1 MAVTL
6 NNNTDCC
13 ESTCTNTTVNVAGPQ
28 GPAGAAGSN
37 GTNGSNGVNAYAFTT
52 AGFTVPSVNQN
63 VSLSVDNATPW
74 ATGMIIFVQV
84 AGYYEVVGTSGGTIN
99 AKNLGYT
106 GNAAVGQAI
115 ATNRLIAGAGIKG
128 DTGTSGTT
136 FSGFTNAGDIIT
148 RDGSAQTVLSVDS
161 TPDTTKALFQHNSG
175 NYITW
180 KKVAAADLDGNISLT
195 SQVSGSLPLANVG
208 NGISGAAAGDLLY
221 WTGTAWARVAAPTS
235 AEQLLGYNTGTNEPN
250 WVSPSTSGLLFAKG
264 SIECNAAGTFQSKTS
279 AANIGQ
285 ITTTTSG
292 AGGVNRWEINFESP
306 AASTNYIAI
315 VGNSN
320 TNQSDTGDADVFRVY
335 EKQTSKVVVGVSR
348 DFDINGN
355 IGYNFDLVVYQ

>member
-136 FSGFTNAGDIIT
+136 FTGFTNAGDIIT

-161 TPDTTKALFQHNSG
+161 TPDTTKALFQHSSG
-175 NYITW
+175 NKITW
-180 KKVAAADLDGNISLT
+180 KKVAAADLDGNISLA

-235 AEQLLGYNTGTNEPN
+235 AEQLLGYNTGTNAPN
-250 WVSPSTSGLLFAKG
+250 WVSPSSSGLIFARG
-264 SIECNAAGTFQSKTS
+264 SVSSNGLGGASVTNGV
-279 AANIGQ
+279 NIGNVGQ
-285 ITTTTSG
+285 ASSPD
-292 AGGVNRWEINFESP
+292 RWTIPFESP
-306 AASTNYIAI
+306 SLSAEYIVMTTNTSTTEDTSSDDHFNVYAKTTTGFE
-315 VGNSN
+315 VRAPRAFGSN
-320 TNQSDTGDADVFRVY
+320 TLAFKY
-335 EKQTSKVVVGVSR
+335 
-348 DFDINGN
+348 DF
-355 IGYNFDLVVYQ
+355 VVYQ

>member
-37 GTNGSNGVNAYAFTT
+37 GANGSDGVNAYAFTT
-52 AGFTVPSVNQN
+52 AGFTVPSVSAN

-74 ATGMIIFVQV
+74 ANGMIIYIQV

-161 TPDTTKALFQHNSG
+161 TPDTTKALFQHSSG
-175 NYITW
+175 NKITW

-221 WTGTAWARVAAPTS
+221 WTGTAWARVAPPS
-235 AEQLLGYNTGTNEPN
+235 NSGQVLEYNTGTNQPN
-250 WVSPSTSGLLFAKG
+250 WVNNSIINIGAKANIQYAGSAGAPYSASHITVSSGDVNIASKALTTGGSPSL
-264 SIECNAAGTFQSKTS
+264 
-279 AANIGQ
+279 Q
-285 ITTTTSG
+285 ITLNFTDALTTGFPTVLISG
-292 AGGVNRWEINFESP
+292 K
-306 AASTNYIAI
+306 
-315 VGNSN
+315 NSN
-320 TNQSDTGDADVFRVY
+320 GKDVWVESVNQTAVTFGATSHAVDV
-335 EKQTSKVVVGVSR
+335 
-348 DFDINGN
+348 DFDFAI
-355 IGYNFDLVVYQ
+355 LQ

>member
-161 TPDTTKALFQHNSG
+161 TPDTTKALFQHSSG
-175 NYITW
+175 NKITW

-195 SQVSGSLPLANVG
+195 SQVSGSLPFANVG

-235 AEQLLGYNTGTNEPN
+235 AEQLLGYNTGTNAPN
-250 WVSPSTSGLLFAKG
+250 WVSPSSSGLIFARG
-264 SIECNAAGTFQSKTS
+264 SVSSNGQGGASVTNGV
-279 AANIGQ
+279 NIGNVGQ
-285 ITTTTSG
+285 ASSPD
-292 AGGVNRWEINFESP
+292 RWTIPFESP
-306 AASTNYIAI
+306 SLSAEYIVMTTNTSTTEDTSSDDHFNVYAKTTTGFE
-315 VGNSN
+315 VRAPRAFGSN
-320 TNQSDTGDADVFRVY
+320 TLAFKY
-335 EKQTSKVVVGVSR
+335 
-348 DFDINGN
+348 DF
-355 IGYNFDLVVYQ
+355 VVYQ

>member
-52 AGFTVPSVNQN
+52 AGFTVPSVSAN

-74 ATGMIIFVQV
+74 ANGMIIFIQV

-161 TPDTTKALFQHNSG
+161 TPDTTKALFQHSSG
-175 NYITW
+175 NKITW
-180 KKVAAADLDGNISLT
+180 KKVAAADLDGNISLA
-195 SQVSGSLPLANVG
+195 SQVSGSLPLVNVG

-221 WTGTAWARVAAPTS
+221 WTGTAWARVAPPS
-235 AEQLLGYNTGTNEPN
+235 DSGQVLEYNTGTNQPN
-250 WVSPSTSGLLFAKG
+250 WVNN
-264 SIECNAAGTFQSKTS
+264 SII
-279 AANIGQ
+279 NIGAKANVIYTAPTSSSDAPDINDISISSGDVNIASTAIASSISAGLDLK
-285 ITTTTSG
+285 ITLNFTEALTTSFPTVLI
-292 AGGVNRWEINFESP
+292 GGK
-306 AASTNYIAI
+306 
-315 VGNSN
+315 NSN
-320 TNQSDTGDADVFRVY
+320 GKDVWV
-335 EKQTSKVVVGVSR
+335 ESVGTSSVSFGYSNHEVDVHF
-348 DFDINGN
+348 DFAI
-355 IGYNFDLVVYQ
+355 LQ

>member
-136 FSGFTNAGDIIT
+136 FTGFTNAGDIIT

-161 TPDTTKALFQHNSG
+161 TPDTTKALFQHSSG
-175 NYITW
+175 NKITW
-180 KKVAAADLDGNISLT
+180 KKVAAADLDGTVDLASK
-195 SQVSGSLPLANVG
+195 VSGVLDIAKLGAV
-208 NGISGAAAGDLLY
+208 SGAGAGSLLY
-221 WTGTAWARVAAPTS
+221 RTASAWAKLDPPTS
-235 AEQLLGYNTGTNEPN
+235 AEQLLGYNTGTNAPN

-279 AANIGQ
+279 AANIGT

-348 DFDINGN
+348 DFDINGSV
-355 IGYNFDLVVYQ
+355 GYNFDLVVYQ

>member
-115 ATNRLIAGAGIKG
+115 ATNRLIAGAGIQG
-128 DTGTSGTT
+128 ATGTSGTT

-161 TPDTTKALFQHNSG
+161 TPDTTKALFQHSSG
-175 NYITW
+175 NKITW

-235 AEQLLGYNTGTNEPN
+235 AEQLLGYNTGTNAPN
-250 WVSPSTSGLLFAKG
+250 WVSPSSSGLIFARG
-264 SIECNAAGTFQSKTS
+264 SVSSNGLGGASVTNGV
-279 AANIGQ
+279 NIGNVGQ
-285 ITTTTSG
+285 ASSPD
-292 AGGVNRWEINFESP
+292 RWTIPFESP
-306 AASTNYIAI
+306 SLSAEYIVMTTNTSTTEDTSSDDHFNVYAKTTTGFE
-315 VGNSN
+315 VRAPRAFGSN
-320 TNQSDTGDADVFRVY
+320 TLAFKY
-335 EKQTSKVVVGVSR
+335 
-348 DFDINGN
+348 DF
-355 IGYNFDLVVYQ
+355 VVYQ

>member
-115 ATNRLIAGAGIKG
+115 ATNRLIAGAGIQG
-128 DTGTSGTT
+128 ATGTSGTT

-221 WTGTAWARVAAPTS
+221 WTGTAWARVAPPS
-235 AEQLLGYNTGTNEPN
+235 NSGQVLEYNTGTNQPN
-250 WVSPSTSGLLFAKG
+250 WVNN
-264 SIECNAAGTFQSKTS
+264 SII
-279 AANIGQ
+279 NIGAKANVQ
-285 ITTTTSG
+285 
-292 AGGVNRWEINFESP
+292 
-306 AASTNYIAI
+306 Y
-315 VGNSN
+315 VGNSPYSNANITVSSGDVNIASTGLN
-320 TNQSDTGDADVFRVY
+320 TGGSPSLQITLNFTESLTTSFPTVLIGGKNSNGKDVWV
-335 EKQTSKVVVGVSR
+335 ESVSQTAVTFGAASHTVDV
-348 DFDINGN
+348 DFDFAI
-355 IGYNFDLVVYQ
+355 LQ

>member
-52 AGFTVPSVNQN
+52 AGFTVPSVSAN

-74 ATGMIIFVQV
+74 ANGMIIFIQV

-115 ATNRLIAGAGIKG
+115 ATHRLIAGAGIKG

-136 FSGFTNAGDIIT
+136 FSGFSNAGDIIT

-161 TPDTTKALFQHNSG
+161 TPDTTKALFQHSSG
-175 NYITW
+175 NKITW

-235 AEQLLGYNTGTNEPN
+235 AEQLLGYNTGTNAPN
-250 WVSPSTSGLLFAKG
+250 WVSPSTSGLIFARG
-264 SIECNAAGTFQSKTS
+264 SMSSNSAGTLTATNAVNVGALGLVDNSDSSDPDRWTIAFETASASPEYVVMTTNTSSSVDASSDDHFNVYAKT
-279 AANIGQ
+279 
-285 ITTTTSG
+285 T
-292 AGGVNRWEINFESP
+292 AGIEVRAPRNFGGSYGY
-306 AASTNYIAI
+306 S
-315 VGNSN
+315 
-320 TNQSDTGDADVFRVY
+320 F
-335 EKQTSKVVVGVSR
+335 
-348 DFDINGN
+348 DF
-355 IGYNFDLVVYQ
+355 VVYQ

>member
-52 AGFTVPSVNQN
+52 AGFTVPSVSAN

-74 ATGMIIFVQV
+74 ANGMIIYIQV

-136 FSGFTNAGDIIT
+136 FSGFSNAGDIIT

-161 TPDTTKALFQHNSG
+161 TPDTTKALFQHSSG
-175 NYITW
+175 NKITW
-180 KKVAAADLDGNISLT
+180 KKVAAADLDGTVDLASK
-195 SQVSGSLPLANVG
+195 VSGVLDITKLGAV
-208 NGISGAAAGDLLY
+208 SGAGAGSLLY
-221 WTGTAWARVAAPTS
+221 RTASAWAKLDPPTTS
-235 AEQLLGYNTGTNEPN
+235 EQLLGYNTGTNEPN
-250 WVSPSTSGLLFAKG
+250 WVSPSSSGLLFAKANINCTVDG
-264 SIECNAAGTFQSKTS
+264 AFSSKT
-279 AANIGQ
+279 ADTNISSISKLEGTGQ
-285 ITTTTSG
+285 
-292 AGGVNRWEINFESP
+292 ADRWKINFETP
-306 AASTNYIAI
+306 ALSDFYVAI
-315 VGNSN
+315 VTSSN
-320 TNQSDTGDADVFRVY
+320 TETGTGGTFAEDTFRVY
-335 EKQTSKVVVGVSR
+335 EKDTTHVIVAPNRAFASSGVGYS
-348 DFDINGN
+348 FDIV
-355 IGYNFDLVVYQ
+355 IYQ

>member
-13 ESTCTNTTVNVAGPQ
+13 ESTCTNTTVNVAGPT

-52 AGFTVPSVNQN
+52 AGFTVPSVSAN

-74 ATGMIIFVQV
+74 ANGMIIFIQV

-106 GNAAVGQAI
+106 GNAAVGQAV

-161 TPDTTKALFQHNSG
+161 TPDTTKALFQHSSG
-175 NYITW
+175 NKITW

-221 WTGTAWARVAAPTS
+221 WTGTAWARVAPPS
-235 AEQLLGYNTGTNEPN
+235 NSGQVLEYNTGTNQPN
-250 WVSPSTSGLLFAKG
+250 WVNN
-264 SIECNAAGTFQSKTS
+264 SII
-279 AANIGQ
+279 NIGAKANVIYTAPTSSADAPDINDISISSGDVNIASTAIASSISAGLDLK
-285 ITTTTSG
+285 ITLNFTEALTTSFPTVLI
-292 AGGVNRWEINFESP
+292 GGK
-306 AASTNYIAI
+306 
-315 VGNSN
+315 NSN
-320 TNQSDTGDADVFRVY
+320 GKDVWV
-335 EKQTSKVVVGVSR
+335 ESVGTSSVSFGYSNHEVDVHF
-348 DFDINGN
+348 DFAI
-355 IGYNFDLVVYQ
+355 LQ

>member
-136 FSGFTNAGDIIT
+136 FTGFTNAGDIIT

-161 TPDTTKALFQHNSG
+161 TPDTTKALFQHSSG
-175 NYITW
+175 NKITW

-235 AEQLLGYNTGTNEPN
+235 AEQLLGYNTGTNAPN
-250 WVSPSTSGLLFAKG
+250 WVSPSSSGLIFARG
-264 SIECNAAGTFQSKTS
+264 SVSSNGLGGASVTNGV
-279 AANIGQ
+279 NIGNVGQ
-285 ITTTTSG
+285 ASSPD
-292 AGGVNRWEINFESP
+292 RWTIPFESP
-306 AASTNYIAI
+306 SLSAEYIVMTTNTSTTEDTSSDDHFNVYAKTTTGFE
-315 VGNSN
+315 VRAPRAFGSN
-320 TNQSDTGDADVFRVY
+320 TLAFKY
-335 EKQTSKVVVGVSR
+335 
-348 DFDINGN
+348 DF
-355 IGYNFDLVVYQ
+355 VVYQ

>member
-161 TPDTTKALFQHNSG
+161 TPDTTKALFQHSSG
-175 NYITW
+175 NKSTW

-195 SQVSGSLPLANVG
+195 SQVSGSLPFANVG

-235 AEQLLGYNTGTNEPN
+235 AEQLLGYNTGTNAPN
-250 WVSPSTSGLLFAKG
+250 WVSPSSSGLIFARG
-264 SIECNAAGTFQSKTS
+264 SVSSNGQGGASVTNGV
-279 AANIGQ
+279 NIGNVGQ
-285 ITTTTSG
+285 ASSPD
-292 AGGVNRWEINFESP
+292 RWTIPFESP
-306 AASTNYIAI
+306 SLSAEYIVMTTNTSTTEDTSSDDHFNVYAKTTTGFE
-315 VGNSN
+315 VRAPRAFGSN
-320 TNQSDTGDADVFRVY
+320 TLAFKY
-335 EKQTSKVVVGVSR
+335 
-348 DFDINGN
+348 DF
-355 IGYNFDLVVYQ
+355 VVYQ

>member
-37 GTNGSNGVNAYAFTT
+37 GTNGSNGVNAYARTQS
-52 AGFTVPSVNQN
+52 GFTVPALGITVG
-63 VSLSVDNATPW
+63 LTVDNATPFM
-74 ATGMIIFVQV
+74 TGMIIFIQV
-84 AGYYEVVGTSGGTIN
+84 AGYYKVVGTTGGTIN
-99 AKNLGYT
+99 AQNLGYT
-106 GNAAVGQAI
+106 GNAAIGQAI
-115 ATNRLIAGAGIKG
+115 ADDRLIVSAGIQG
-128 DTGTSGTT
+128 ATGTSGTT

-161 TPDTTKALFQHNSG
+161 TPDTTKALFQHSSG
-175 NYITW
+175 NKITW

-235 AEQLLGYNTGTNEPN
+235 AEQLLGYNTGTNAPN
-250 WVSPSTSGLLFAKG
+250 WVSPSTSGLIFARG
-264 SIECNAAGTFQSKTS
+264 SVSSNGLGGASVTNGV
-279 AANIGQ
+279 NIGNVGQ
-285 ITTTTSG
+285 ASSPD
-292 AGGVNRWEINFESP
+292 RWTIPFESP
-306 AASTNYIAI
+306 SLSAEYIVMTTNTSTTEDTSSDDHFNVYAKTTTGFE
-315 VGNSN
+315 VRAPRAFGSN
-320 TNQSDTGDADVFRVY
+320 TLAFKY
-335 EKQTSKVVVGVSR
+335 
-348 DFDINGN
+348 DF
-355 IGYNFDLVVYQ
+355 VVYQ